1 MGTKRRDGL
10 LGRTIM
16 VTALLVPMG
25 WTEAWSATVVCEGPS
40 VDAWVSAA
48 AERVRMYDD
57 LFAFAVDKFGEPTA
71 CEGRTTTEFD
81 GAQFGTVQYAF
92 SSGVSFH
99 LETMPPAVS
108 IVTLRSEDGFADPE
122 GVVDA
127 VRLYSAGRGLSIDWE
142 APERGGGAGAETEQY
157 WDPDPGL
164 NGSVTITRVGGALVA
179 VRVSMAP

>member
-1 MGTKRRDGL
+1 MGMKGRDGL
-10 LGRTIM
+10 LGRAIV

-25 WTEAWSATVVCEGPS
+25 WAFAGSSTVACEGPS
-40 VDAWVSAA
+40 TDAWVSAA

-57 LFAFAVDKFGEPTA
+57 LFVFAVDRFGEPTG
-71 CEGRTTTEFD
+71 CDGRTTTEFD
-81 GAQFGTVQYAF
+81 GAQFGTVQYDF
-92 SSGVSFH
+92 SSGVTFH

-122 GVVDA
+122 GVIDA
-127 VRLYSAGRGLSIDWE
+127 VRLYAAGRGLAIDWE
-142 APERGGGAGAETEQY
+142 APEREGGAGEETEQY

-164 NGSVTITRVGGALVA
+164 NGSVTFTRVGGALVA